1 MLASLPGSFTTKI
14 DPGTGNLSKEET
26 MRVMALALASILA
39 VFVADSQA
47 FAAKRASSSAS
58 NYNYQYQ
65 SAAGVCG
72 GSASC
77 YKSGSQKQP
86 KKH

>member
-47 FAAKRASSSAS
+47 FAAKRGSSVG

-77 YKSGSQKQP
+77 YRGGSKKTP